1 MQTWLCL
8 AGGNALGA
16 FHAGAWKAIDAAGQN
31 VTRISGAS
39 IGAIVAALIAGNP
52 PERRIER
59 LEAFLD
65 EIAQA
70 PLAGSGRRGLVAGTL
85 LLGNP
90 ALFAPSLPG
99 LAEIVPGMPPDRAA
113 FHRRAT
119 RRLLDR
125 YVDFDRLN
133 TGGIEVIVT
142 ATDAETGEARAFRNT
157 EGPLN
162 VDHLLA
168 SSALPILFP
177 PVTIEGRPFVDAGL
191 SENLPLRPLLDRPD
205 ESLILACDLYNPVG
219 ALRQTMDGI
228 ADRAQE
234 LAFGC
239 QSRHLLAA
247 LDLSGRQVRHI
258 ILSDPEDDFAGKAFD
273 YSRASLR
280 RRLHL
285 GESQMAQALD
295 AMLSDNP
302 T

>member
-1 MQTWLCL
+1 MS
-8 AGGNALGA
+8 A
-16 FHAGAWKAIDAAGQN
+16 
-31 VTRISGAS
+31 RISRPRPTSSPSPRTSTPPPRRPPHALRPPAGRPS
-39 IGAIVAALIAGNP
+39 AARWCVP
-52 PERRIER
+52 P
-59 LEAFLD
+59 
-65 EIAQA
+65 
-70 PLAGSGRRGLVAGTL
+70 
-85 LLGNP
+85 
-90 ALFAPSLPG
+90 
-99 LAEIVPGMPPDRAA
+99 
-113 FHRRAT
+113 
-119 RRLLDR
+119 
-125 YVDFDRLN
+125 
-133 TGGIEVIVT
+133 
-142 ATDAETGEARAFRNT
+142 
-157 EGPLN
+157 
-162 VDHLLA
+162 
-168 SSALPILFP
+168 
-177 PVTIEGRPFVDAGL
+177 GRPFVDAGL

-205 ESLILACDLYNPVG
+205 EALILACDLYNPVG